1 MAYAQFIWL
10 CIALAYCYTV
20 NAGVKPGWEPL
31 TMGFKSPVPIWYWG
45 ILTNDKPLIAG
56 GDPTGTGK
64 GGASIYGRHFDDEIH
79 EELKHTG

>member
-1 MAYAQFIWL
+1 MATGIWHPG
-10 CIALAYCYTV
+10 IV
-20 NAGVKPGWEPL
+20 NPFNKGSCTNIL
-31 TMGFKSPVPIWYWG
+31 YWDVC
-45 ILTNDKPLIAG
+45 TDDTSLIPG

>member
-1 MAYAQFIWL
+1 MFKLYQ
-10 CIALAYCYTV
+10 
-20 NAGVKPGWEPL
+20 GVW
-31 TMGFKSPVPIWYWG
+31 
-45 ILTNDKPLIAG
+45 TNDTPLISG

>member
-1 MAYAQFIWL
+1 VGYAHPFNKGSCLNYIK
-10 CIALAYCYTV
+10 V
-20 NAGVKPGWEPL
+20 FE
-31 TMGFKSPVPIWYWG
+31 
-45 ILTNDKPLIAG
+45 LISG

>member
-1 MAYAQFIWL
+1 MDLQISCATIPNLVAIGIWHL
-10 CIALAYCYTV
+10 GFLHPFNKGSYINKLYR
-20 NAGVKPGWEPL
+20 GVW
-31 TMGFKSPVPIWYWG
+31 
-45 ILTNDKPLIAG
+45 TNDTPLISG